1 MSRRVGVTAGL
12 VAIAFV
18 SGIVLG
24 RTGRVEAQAQGRV
37 FELRTYTTP
46 EGKLEALKSR
56 FRDHTVRI
64 FQRHGMKSIGYWVPA
79 DSPKSGNTL
88 IYILQHE
95 SREAAKKSWAD
106 FAQDPEW
113 KKVSAESQKD
123 GRIVAENGVVSVYM
137 NATDFS
143 AIK

>member
-1 MSRRVGVTAGL
+1 MFRTFGVTAGL
-12 VAIAFV
+12 VAIAFT
-18 SGIVLG
+18 SGIVVG
-24 RTGRVEAQAQGRV
+24 RGARVEAQAQGRV

-56 FRDHTVRI
+56 FRDHTMRI
-64 FQRHGMKSIGYWVPA
+64 FQRHGMKNIGYWVPA
-79 DSPKSGNTL
+79 DQPKSGNTL

-106 FAQDPEW
+106 FSQDPEW
-113 KKVSAESQKD
+113 KKVASESQKD
-123 GRIVAENGVVSVYM
+123 GRIVAEGGVVSVYM

-143 AIK
+143 PIK